1 MAPEAESVGGAP
13 GSPGFEEPDSV
24 WKRLGRRFSD
34 LLVRVVSAV
43 ILVLIVLLLL
53 WWGELPF
60 TLGIAII
67 SVFGIN
73 EIFRAFYAR
82 GFRPV
87 AIPSLVAGGS
97 LPIVAYYFQDRDNG
111 FAWITLVFAIYLPIL
126 FLWGLLRKDHHQV
139 AEDLGLSMLGVTMVG
154 FCLSHFVL
162 MLGLDAEKSWS
173 APFCV
178 IALVWVFDAVAY
190 LTGTAF
196 GKRKIVP
203 SISPGKTWEGTLC
216 ATLVTFVA
224 AYLLYVFLEREWLG
238 LGTAMA
244 LAAITC
250 VLAFLGDLSESLLK
264 RELGIKDMGSLIPG
278 HGGVM
283 DRFDS
288 MLMTAA
294 VSYYFLRFLVFK
306 I

>member
-1 MAPEAESVGGAP
+1 MTEGKVNLEDTPEKGVG
-13 GSPGFEEPDSV
+13 ETV
-24 WKRLGRRFSD
+24 NIWKRLGRRFSD

-43 ILVLIVLLLL
+43 VLVVVVLFLL

-60 TLGIAII
+60 TIGMVVLSLVGM
-67 SVFGIN
+67 N
-73 EIFRAFYAR
+73 ELYKAMHAK
-82 GFRPV
+82 GFRPAV
-87 AIPSLVAGGS
+87 IPSLVAGGS
-97 LPIVAYYFQDRDNG
+97 LPLMAYYFLERDDG
-111 FAWITLVFAIYLPIL
+111 FVWLALVISVYIPVL
-126 FLWGLLRKDHHQV
+126 FSWCLVRRNRKRV
-139 AEDLGLSMLGVTMVG
+139 AEDLGISLLGTILVG

-162 MLGLDAEKSWS
+162 MLGLDTEKPWTV
-173 APFCV
+173 PFSV

-203 SISPGKTWEGTLC
+203 SISPGKTWEGTFC
-216 ATLVTFVA
+216 AAILTFAA
-224 AYLLYVFLEREWLG
+224 AYLIHLILKRYWLTVG
-238 LGTAMA
+238 SAMSLGAMV
-244 LAAITC
+244 C
-250 VLAFLGDLSESLLK
+250 VLAFLGDLSESSLK

-294 VSYYFLRFLVFK
+294 VTYYFLRFLIFK
-306 I
+306 T

>member
-1 MAPEAESVGGAP
+1 LPGDAEGPVGAT
-13 GSPGFEEPDSV
+13 GSPGGGTEGF

-43 ILVLIVLLLL
+43 VLVLVVLILL

-60 TLGIAII
+60 TIGMVLL
-67 SVFGIN
+67 SVAGMN
-73 EIFRAFYAR
+73 EIYRAFHGKGY
-82 GFRPV
+82 RPV
-87 AIPSLVAGGS
+87 VIPSLVAGGS
-97 LPIVAYYFQDRDNG
+97 LPLLAYYFQERESG
-111 FAWITLVFAIYLPIL
+111 FAWLTLAFSLYLPLL
-126 FLWGLLRKDHHQV
+126 FLWALVRGNRRQV
-139 AEDLGLSMLGVTMVG
+139 AEDLGLSLLGVMLVG

-162 MLGLDAEKSWS
+162 MLGLDPERPWT
-173 APFCV
+173 APFSV
-178 IALVWVFDAVAY
+178 IVLVWVFDAVAY
-190 LTGTAF
+190 LAGTAF
-196 GKRKIVP
+196 GNRKIVP

-216 ATLVTFVA
+216 AGAITFVA
-224 AYLLYVFLEREWLG
+224 AYLIHRVLGREWLN

-250 VLAFLGDLSESLLK
+250 LFAFLGDLSESVLK

-306 I
+306 L